1 MSFSVFAITVSSSA
15 QLRKVHMVFLVVVV
29 GGGAIQTCLFDV
41 TDKENSR
48 LINGLELEHSTCT
61 P

>member
-1 MSFSVFAITVSSSA
+1 
-15 QLRKVHMVFLVVVV
+15 MVLLLVVVV

-48 LINGLELEHSTCT
+48 LINGLELEHSTGT

>member
-1 MSFSVFAITVSSSA
+1 
-15 QLRKVHMVFLVVVV
+15 MVFLVVVV
-29 GGGAIQTCLFDV
+29 AGEGAIQTCLFDA

-48 LINGLELEHSTCT
+48 LINGLELEHSTGT